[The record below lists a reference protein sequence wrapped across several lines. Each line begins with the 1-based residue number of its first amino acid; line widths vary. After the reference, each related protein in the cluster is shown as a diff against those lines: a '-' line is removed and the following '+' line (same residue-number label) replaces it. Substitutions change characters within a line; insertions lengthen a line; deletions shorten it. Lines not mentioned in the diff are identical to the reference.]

1 MFADTYAGKRV
12 FVTGH
17 TGFKGAWLSL
27 WLARLGAQVTGYALP
42 PTTQPSLFTDAG
54 VAELLTRHILADIRD
69 GAALRAALVEAQPDF
84 IFHLAAQPLVLE
96 SYAAPEETFSVNVV
110 GSITLMEAIRQLAAT
125 KPRSSPTAVVMVTT
139 DKVYRNCES
148 GRPYREDDPLGGH
161 DPYSASKAA
170 MEIAVASWRDS
181 FFPVGEIAR
190 HGVRIAT
197 ARAGNVIGGG
207 DWSANRIVPDLARA
221 LIANVV
227 PELRNPASLRPWQHV
242 LEPLAGY
249 LWLGARLA
257 TADGAGFAEGWNF
270 GPDPEE
276 IQPVSSLA
284 EAMLAR
290 WARIGWTDA
299 SDPAAPHEAAV
310 LRLAIDKAGGR
321 MGWWP
326 VWNFAETVKRTADWY
341 RQFVTDTLSPRA
353 VCEADIAAFCADA
366 IATDAAFAE

>member
-1 MFADTYAGKRV
+1 MFADSYAGKRV
-12 FVTGH
+12 FITGH
-17 TGFKGAWLSL
+17 TGFKGSWLSL
-27 WLARLGAQVTGYALP
+27 WLAQLGAQVTGYALP
-42 PTTQPSLFTDAG
+42 PLTEPSLFVDAG
-54 VAELLTRHILADIRD
+54 VADGLTHILADIRD
-69 GAALRAALVEAQPDF
+69 GAALRAALAQAQPDV

-96 SYAAPEETFSVNVV
+96 SYEAPEETFAVNVG
-110 GSITLMEAIRQLAAT
+110 GSIALMEAIRHTGTRA
-125 KPRSSPTAVVMVTT
+125 AVVMVTT
-139 DKVYRNCES
+139 DKVYRNYET
-148 GRPYREDDPLGGH
+148 GRPYREEDPLGGH

-181 FFPVGEIAR
+181 FFAPSDAAR

-221 LIANVV
+221 LIANAV

-257 TADGAGFAEGWNF
+257 AADGAGFAEGWNF

-276 IQPVSSLA
+276 IQPVSALA
-284 EAMLAR
+284 ETMLAR

-326 VWNFAETVKRTADWY
+326 VWNFTETVKRTADWY
-341 RQFVTDTLSPRA
+341 RQVAAGAHSARA
-353 VCEADIAAFCADA
+353 VCEADIADFCADA
-366 IATDAAFAE
+366 FATGAAFAA

>member
-1 MFADTYAGKRV
+1 MFGGAYAGKRV

-17 TGFKGAWLSL
+17 TGFKGSWLSL
-27 WLARLGAQVTGYALP
+27 WLAQLGAEVTGYALP
-42 PTTQPSLFTDAG
+42 PLTDPSLFVDAG
-54 VAELLTRHILADIRD
+54 VASGLTHVLADIRD
-69 GAALRAALVEAQPDF
+69 AATLREALAASRPDF

-96 SYAAPEETFSVNVV
+96 SYAEPEETFAVNVT
-110 GSITLMEAIRQLAAT
+110 GSIALMEAIRQTGTRA
-125 KPRSSPTAVVMVTT
+125 AVVMVTT
-139 DKVYRNCES
+139 DKVYRNRNS
-148 GRPYREDDPLGGH
+148 GCPYREDDPLGGY

-181 FFPVGEIAR
+181 FFAPGDVAH

-221 LIANVV
+221 LIANSV
-227 PELRNPASLRPWQHV
+227 PQLRHPASLRPWQHV

-257 TADGAGFAEGWNF
+257 SADGAGFAESWNF
-270 GPDPEE
+270 GPAPDETE
-276 IQPVSSLA
+276 PVSALA
-284 EAMLAR
+284 DAMLAR
-290 WARIGWTDA
+290 WGRIGWADV

-321 MGWWP
+321 LGWWP
-326 VWNFAETVKRTADWY
+326 VWEFSETIKRTADWY
-341 RQFVTDTLSPRA
+341 RHVAAGTNSARA
-353 VCEADIAAFCADA
+353 VCEADIAAFCAA
-366 IATDAAFAE
+366 AAATGAAFAG